1 MRKTENTSSHLH
13 LKQKAPNSNP
23 PVPRCPLDA
32 LSPWSLSLRDLMLHS
47 MLHQDCTNS
56 QGPGQPPPRLWPVG
70 EVRWA
75 LEAFLP
81 GPRLGRCETFGAHT
95 VCGKEATPHGLCMGL
110 HGLYLPLEDG
120 HLHTFTCSKS
130 HTRTFPATPAQVC
143 LLCPLPRGQSG
154 AVAWPAEGPLKSGD
168 TSLGLCRSVQ
178 STPFASGLNH
188 E

>member
-1 MRKTENTSSHLH
+1 MRETENTSSHLH

-95 VCGKEATPHGLCMGL
+95 VCGKEATPHGLHGPPWALPPTGGWAFAHIYLFQEPYMYFPCHPCPSVSALPAPKRAVWSCGL
-110 HGLYLPLEDG
+110 ASRRAPEVWRHLPG
-120 HLHTFTCSKS
+120 PVQV
-130 HTRTFPATPAQVC
+130 RTKYP
-143 LLCPLPRGQSG
+143 LCFRPQP
-154 AVAWPAEGPLKSGD
+154 
-168 TSLGLCRSVQ
+168 
-178 STPFASGLNH
+178 
-188 E
+188 